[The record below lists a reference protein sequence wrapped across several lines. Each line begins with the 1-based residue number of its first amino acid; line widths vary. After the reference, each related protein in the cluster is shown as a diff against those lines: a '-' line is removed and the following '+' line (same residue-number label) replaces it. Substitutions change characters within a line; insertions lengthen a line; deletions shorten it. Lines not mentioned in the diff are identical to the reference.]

1 VPNVPF
7 AQGRSVSS
15 NVLHPQRDAMTAALG
30 LGRLTAES
38 VCGVERP
45 DIPLFHHLAAARAVG
60 LERASAGAL
69 TATSALAAARSAR
82 LRAGTCH

>member
-1 VPNVPF
+1 M
-7 AQGRSVSS
+7 RSGMRLPRLWVS
-15 NVLHPQRDAMTAALG
+15 A
-30 LGRLTAES
+30 RLTAGS

-60 LERASAGAL
+60 LERASTGAL
-69 TATSALAAARSAR
+69 TATGALAAARSAR